1 MCMCRDICF
10 FRVWL
15 YVCVEDRLGACQFV
29 RIRETTVS
37 CWDLC
42 WHHHGV
48 KRHNM
53 ISLEVYFVP
62 MEIGQF

>member
-1 MCMCRDICF
+1 MCRDICCF
-10 FRVWL
+10 FVLL

-29 RIRETTVS
+29 RIRVTTVS

-48 KRHNM
+48 KRRNL

-62 MEIGQF
+62 MEIAQF